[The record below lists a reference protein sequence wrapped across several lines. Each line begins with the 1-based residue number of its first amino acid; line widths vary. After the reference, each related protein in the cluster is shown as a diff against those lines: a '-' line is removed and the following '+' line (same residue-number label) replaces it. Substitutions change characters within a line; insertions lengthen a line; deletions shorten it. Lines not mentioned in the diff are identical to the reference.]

1 MHNFKSLEIPFSKAS
16 YKSSG
21 RGSLPASSVWVGGT
35 GGLGC
40 ESCWCDGDPRDH
52 RQWCQAGLGGSPG
65 AVGWALHV
73 PVGAVSPH
81 PAHIPA
87 IGRLSSFA
95 FDALFIWLAIVA
107 SILNMLKRAHFS
119 VV

>member
-21 RGSLPASSVWVGGT
+21 RGSLPASSVWVGGI

-40 ESCWCDGDPRDH
+40 ESCWCDGDPRE
-52 RQWCQAGLGGSPG
+52 WCQAGLGSSPG
-65 AVGWALHV
+65 AVRWALHV

-81 PAHIPA
+81 VPVGAVSPHLHAPQPS
-87 IGRLSSFA
+87 GDSLHLHSMLFSFGWQ
-95 FDALFIWLAIVA
+95 L
-107 SILNMLKRAHFS
+107 
-119 VV
+119 